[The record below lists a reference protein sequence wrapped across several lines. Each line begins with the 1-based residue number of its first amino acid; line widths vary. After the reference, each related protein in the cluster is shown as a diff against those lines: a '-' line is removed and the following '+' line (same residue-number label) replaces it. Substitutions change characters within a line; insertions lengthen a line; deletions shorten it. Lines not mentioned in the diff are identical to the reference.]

1 LFFEDRIAHS
11 HLLHPLLEALA
22 YKERPAVLHEKLM
35 LVSLSHAHVGRR
47 KKKLDH
53 PSPKKQQQ
61 IARSAPASCRAAA
74 PSAAKVPISLSAQVQ
89 RLSLGS
95 VQSTRAIKAVSTP
108 ARNVAS
114 RAASVAAVAEKKPF
128 TKVSEGVYLVKFS
141 S

>member
-1 LFFEDRIAHS
+1 LS
-11 HLLHPLLEALA
+11 A
-22 YKERPAVLHEKLM
+22 YLTLT
-35 LVSLSHAHVGRR
+35 LVDE

>member
-1 LFFEDRIAHS
+1 
-11 HLLHPLLEALA
+11 
-22 YKERPAVLHEKLM
+22 
-35 LVSLSHAHVGRR
+35 
-47 KKKLDH
+47 
-53 PSPKKQQQ
+53 
-61 IARSAPASCRAAA
+61 
-74 PSAAKVPISLSAQVQ
+74 
-89 RLSLGS
+89 